1 MILKSIHTHCG
12 EEKEYISIDLSDH
25 QNPNLILDIYE
36 CVNVCTNEYEFTIQ
50 IPRTSKKYPSKMVIS
65 EKDFL
70 DFAEAVNKIA
80 HKIVDRQT
88 ETEAGQEPF

>member
-1 MILKSIHTHCG
+1 MILKSIYTHCG

-25 QNPNLILDIYE
+25 KNPNLILDIYE
-36 CVNVCTNEYEFTIQ
+36 CINICTNEYEFTIQ
-50 IPRTSKKYPSKMVIS
+50 IPRTSKKYPSNMVIS

-70 DFAEAVNKIA
+70 DFADAVGKIA

-88 ETEAGQEPF
+88 KAETEPEPL